1 MGAVHRPGRG
11 RVFDSI
17 VDAIGDTPIVRL
29 RKLPQMHGVSATILA
44 KLEYF
49 NPAASVKDRIGAA
62 MVIAMEQAGV
72 INADTVLI
80 EPTSGNTGIGLAFVA
95 AARGYRLILVMILRV
110 MVARSPSRD
119 WKLCTGNPSS
129 VRFVAALALAASER
143 FALATIDVRTA
154 LALTLSWSSNRMG
167 LSAWRICHST

>member
-1 MGAVHRPGRG
+1 MDASSAMGAVHRPGRG
-11 RVFDSI
+11 RGFDSI

-29 RKLPQMHGVSATILA
+29 RKLPKMHGFSATILS

-80 EPTSGNTGIGLAFVA
+80 EPTSGNTGIAPAFGA
-95 AARGYRLILVMILRV
+95 P
-110 MVARSPSRD
+110 SP
-119 WKLCTGNPSS
+119 G
-129 VRFVAALALAASER
+129 
-143 FALATIDVRTA
+143 
-154 LALTLSWSSNRMG
+154 
-167 LSAWRICHST
+167 